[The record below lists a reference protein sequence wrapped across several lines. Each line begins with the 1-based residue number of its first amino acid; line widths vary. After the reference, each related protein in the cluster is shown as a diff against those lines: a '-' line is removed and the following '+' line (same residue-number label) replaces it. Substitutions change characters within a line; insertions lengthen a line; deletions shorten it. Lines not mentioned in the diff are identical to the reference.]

1 MNSKGISAMT
11 WSVFWL
17 IFVSEDPSKD
27 RWITFEEF
35 QYISDQKV
43 NLKKGKVNPT
53 GKRMWDMA

>member
-1 MNSKGISAMT
+1 MT
-11 WSVFWL
+11 WSVLWL

-43 NLKKGKVNPT
+43 NLKKAKVNPT